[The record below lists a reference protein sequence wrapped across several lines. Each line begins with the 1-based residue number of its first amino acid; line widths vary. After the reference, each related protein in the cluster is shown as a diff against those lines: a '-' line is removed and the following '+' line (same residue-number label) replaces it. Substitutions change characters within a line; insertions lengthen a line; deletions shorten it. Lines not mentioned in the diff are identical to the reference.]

1 MSNGFML
8 YRCDFEK
15 ANPLQNQHWFY
26 HSFEKAIEKFQSL
39 LLEDVIPSYTN
50 STQYDVYVIK
60 KEQMIDGCC
69 RLLFQS
75 DDEMI
80 WIEAINFCDK

>member
-15 ANPLQNQHWFY
+15 INPIHNQHWFY
-26 HSFEKAIEKFQSL
+26 HSFENAMEKFRSI
-39 LLEDVIPSYTN
+39 LENDVLPNYNN
-50 STQYDVYVIK
+50 SSQYDIFNYK

-80 WIEAINFCDK
+80 WLEAIHFSDK